1 MSIEELH
8 DPKPNLSLDLSQRQ
22 EQRLTLQQRQTL
34 QLLQSTKAE
43 MEAVVKK
50 ELDTNPA
57 LEEYYPERDGEAAEE
72 GEARENE
79 NSASSMDDEEWREYY
94 REEAGEDLS
103 RGDSEEMTKDHDFIL
118 NSYSEPSTLYDDL
131 IDQFALDLPDSYEPI
146 YTYLLSSL
154 DEKGFLSESVEE
166 MAAALKVKKEEV
178 SKVLALLRSYEPAGL
193 GAKDLRESFL
203 LQLERKGLKDSA
215 SYRIIDEHY
224 DDMLHQRFGVIMT
237 KLGIS
242 KEELKDALEEIGML
256 DFRPGRDLTYSRSA
270 NAVADIIVREKE
282 DGTFE
287 VETND
292 DSLPYV
298 RVSKRYVEEMRK
310 KDDSAKAFLRDRVA
324 AAKNFIT
331 QLEFRKKTILRV
343 AEAIVAHQED
353 FLRNGPGHM
362 KPLTMLELAE
372 ELGLSESTISRTISG
387 KYMDTPQGLMEM
399 KDFFTRAAVSEDG
412 VEVSNSDAKNLLKEI
427 VDGEDKSK
435 PLGDEEIRKLMEEKG
450 CAIARRTV
458 VKYREALGIPS
469 SRLRKKL

>member
-242 KEELKDALEEIGML
+242 KEELKDALEEPERKIIL
-256 DFRPGRDLTYSRSA
+256 DALRAFQWNR
-270 NAVADIIVREKE
+270 I
-282 DGTFE
+282 
-287 VETND
+287 ET
-292 DSLPYV
+292 
-298 RVSKRYVEEMRK
+298 
-310 KDDSAKAFLRDRVA
+310 A
-324 AAKNFIT
+324 A
-331 QLEFRKKTILRV
+331 
-343 AEAIVAHQED
+343 
-353 FLRNGPGHM
+353 
-362 KPLTMLELAE
+362 
-372 ELGLSESTISRTISG
+372 
-387 KYMDTPQGLMEM
+387 
-399 KDFFTRAAVSEDG
+399 
-412 VEVSNSDAKNLLKEI
+412 
-427 VDGEDKSK
+427 
-435 PLGDEEIRKLMEEKG
+435 
-450 CAIARRTV
+450 
-458 VKYREALGIPS
+458 ALGINRTTLYKKMK
-469 SRLRKKL
+469 RLNLEEPGQFGF